1 MSPFSAIEA
10 QGTAIGI
17 LERAVASDRVA
28 SSYLFEGPSG
38 VGKQRAAIA
47 LAQVVLGGDA
57 TVRRRIAEGSH
68 PDVRVF
74 LPREEGKR
82 NIPVE
87 QLREEILPFAQF
99 APFEARAAFV
109 IFPEA
114 DVSFPEQPP
123 ESANALLKTLEEPR
137 PGVHFVLLSERP
149 DRLLPTIRSRC
160 QRVRFGRLPPS
171 TLERILATHG
181 VAEDARA
188 PAVALADGRAD
199 RALAL
204 ASGGAEALL
213 ERALALD
220 EVAASGGPGAL
231 VRAAEELA
239 RGDELLAILDA
250 LVTFYRDVAAASLG
264 LSDAALAF
272 RHHAAA
278 IRARA
283 ERLGA
288 AAAADRVEA
297 IDEAR
302 VALERN
308 ANPEIVL
315 DALLYD
321 ARTRA

>member
-1 MSPFSAIEA
+1 M
-10 QGTAIGI
+10 
-17 LERAVASDRVA
+17 
-28 SSYLFEGPSG
+28 
-38 VGKQRAAIA
+38 
-47 LAQVVLGGDA
+47 
-57 TVRRRIAEGSH
+57 
-68 PDVRVF
+68 
-74 LPREEGKR
+74 
-82 NIPVE
+82 
-87 QLREEILPFAQF
+87 LPFAQF

-149 DRLLPTIRSRC
+149 RSPAADHPLALPARALR
-160 QRVRFGRLPPS
+160 RLPPS
-171 TLERILATHG
+171 TLGASSPRTAWPRT
-181 VAEDARA
+181 RA
-188 PAVALADGRAD
+188 PPPSRWPT
-199 RALAL
+199 
-204 ASGGAEALL
+204 
-213 ERALALD
+213 
-220 EVAASGGPGAL
+220 GGPTARWRSRPAARRRCSSGPSRSTRWQ
-231 VRAAEELA
+231 RAAAPARSSARREELA

-308 ANPEIVL
+308 ANPRSCSTPISTTP
-315 DALLYD
+315 APR
-321 ARTRA
+321 AREPETSGTRA